1 LNCIPAGG
9 ANILNRS
16 GIAQQD
22 RFQFLNNHEIFDR
35 KWQSHVCCLTLKFA
49 APPGRVFDAALRSIA
64 AQPYEIAA
72 KNEENKTV
80 RFTVGKSAF
89 SWGYVT
95 VLSVLPGAG
104 NTSNVSVEVTPLRG
118 PDGKVS
124 IVGSGK
130 KEVQKGANRS
140 GAMPA
145 LSTYFVAIVA
155 RIVLKE
161 PQVRVN
167 GEIGKVDL
175 KFPVS

>member
-1 LNCIPAGG
+1 M
-9 ANILNRS
+9 
-16 GIAQQD
+16 
-22 RFQFLNNHEIFDR
+22 
-35 KWQSHVCCLTLKFA
+35 CCLTLKFA

-89 SWGYVT
+89 PWGYVM

-145 LSTYFVAIVA
+145 LSTYFVATVA

>member
-1 LNCIPAGG
+1 MSRFARYFKVLFFLQSTLIPS
-9 ANILNRS
+9 IVLPIS
-16 GIAQQD
+16 TLAQ
-22 RFQFLNNHEIFDR
+22 ESPPEWAR
-35 KWQSHVCCLTLKFA
+35 KTFA

-89 SWGYVT
+89 SWGYVM

-104 NTSNVSVEVTPLRG
+104 NTSNVSVEVTRLRG

-130 KEVQKGANRS
+130 KEVQKVLRGMEKELATE
-140 GAMPA
+140 
-145 LSTYFVAIVA
+145 STTE
-155 RIVLKE
+155 RK
-161 PQVRVN
+161 
-167 GEIGKVDL
+167 
-175 KFPVS
+175 